1 MNREIL
7 TQKFSEFKRI
17 VIKIGSN
24 LIVDPETNKVCTENI
39 ENLIKGILFLKQQKK
54 EIILVSSGAVAF
66 GKKKLKSIN
75 PNYAPLLFPSI
86 VRKQALAS
94 IGQIELMNFYN
105 ETFKK
110 YNLVISQILITA
122 KDFRDRETYLNIGHA
137 IHELVKL
144 NIIPIINENDT
155 ASTDELK
162 FGDNDFLSAAVSA
175 LLNSQLLILLTSV
188 EGFLINGKRISNL
201 ETISN
206 EILQYAKGPE
216 GFGSGGMYSKIRVSQ
231 LCLQAG
237 VDVAIL
243 PGKLQNVIERFF
255 NQEDIGTFIYSKE
268 KKFLRARK
276 KWILFSR
283 TKGSLYIDEGA
294 ENALINKGSSL
305 LLNGIKYIEGKFL
318 MGDIIEIK
326 NLNNRVLGRGITN
339 FSYRNLQN
347 FLQNK
352 DQNLPTINIP
362 EIIHRDNL
370 ILEQL

>member
-1 MNREIL
+1 MNRKIL
-7 TQKFSEFKRI
+7 DQKFSEFKRI

-24 LIVDPETNKVCTENI
+24 LIVDPETERICIENI

-66 GKKKLKSIN
+66 GRKKLKNIN
-75 PNYAPLLFPSI
+75 PNYVPLLFPSI

-105 ETFKK
+105 EIFRK
-110 YNLVISQILITA
+110 YNLGISQILITA
-122 KDFRDRETYLNIGHA
+122 KDFRDRETYLNIGHT
-137 IHELVKL
+137 IQELVKL

-188 EGFLINGKRISNL
+188 EGFLVHNKRISNL
-201 ETISN
+201 DTIDN
-206 EILQYAKGPE
+206 KILQYAKGPE
-216 GFGSGGMYSKIRVSQ
+216 GFGSGGMYSKMRVGQ

-243 PGKLQNVIERFF
+243 PGKMENVIEKFF
-255 NQEDIGTFIYSKE
+255 NQEDVGTFIYSKE
-268 KKFLRARK
+268 KRYLRARK

-283 TKGSLYIDEGA
+283 TKGSVYIDQGA

-305 LLNGIKYIEGKFL
+305 LINGIKYIEGKFL

-326 NLNNRVLGRGITN
+326 NLNNKILGRGITN
-339 FSYRNLQN
+339 FSYRSLQN
-347 FLQNK
+347 FLLNK
-352 DQNLPTINIP
+352 DQNLQIINIP
-362 EIIHRDNL
+362 EIIHRDDL
-370 ILEQL
+370 ILEQI